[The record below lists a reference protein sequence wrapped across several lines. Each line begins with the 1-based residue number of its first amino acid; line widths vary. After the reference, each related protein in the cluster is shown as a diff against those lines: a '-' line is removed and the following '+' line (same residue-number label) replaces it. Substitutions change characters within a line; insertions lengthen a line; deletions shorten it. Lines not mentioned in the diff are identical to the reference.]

1 MSGWRILF
9 PRETMHPEAKVVGND
24 VFALVA
30 LAQRALGYSHQ
41 AMADAVG
48 SSLRTVQRWSSEQS
62 HPTVDNLR
70 KLAALVYPHDAGI
83 AKRLAALVGET
94 AQSLGLVKAAAPQLA
109 EKTPSVPSGLSPKV
123 TAALAESVVAA
134 AAVAVV
140 LGAFFF
146 LFPGQTAQD
155 DGKSR
160 AVSYGCAGRGAKT
173 STPGSHGTT
182 TR

>member
-1 MSGWRILF
+1 
-9 PRETMHPEAKVVGND
+9 MHPEAKVVGND

-48 SSLRTVQRWSSEQS
+48 SSQRTVQRWSSETS

-70 KLAALVYPHDAGI
+70 KLAIVVYPHDAGI

-94 AQSLGLVKAAAPQLA
+94 AQSLGLTPAAGPRLA
-109 EKTPSVPSGLSPKV
+109 EKTPSAAPALPPKV

-134 AAVAVV
+134 AAEAMDVSPRVARPALLAAMERASAVGIGV
-140 LGAFFF
+140 DDL
-146 LFPGQTAQD
+146 LTALRPIQAAAHVRR
-155 DGKSR
+155 S
-160 AVSYGCAGRGAKT
+160 
-173 STPGSHGTT
+173 
-182 TR
+182 